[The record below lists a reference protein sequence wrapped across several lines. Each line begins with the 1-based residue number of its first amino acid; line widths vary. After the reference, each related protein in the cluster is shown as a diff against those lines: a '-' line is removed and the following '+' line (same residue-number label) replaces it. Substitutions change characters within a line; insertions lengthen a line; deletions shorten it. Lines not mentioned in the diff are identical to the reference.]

1 MELPSFALPQRPAAV
16 FTGPVSASILFL
28 VYLLLAL
35 FGCVV
40 SCAPAPDPLA
50 ARHRQMIGLVQK
62 FDRFDA
68 NGDGYLTRQEIR
80 DGLREAGTL
89 TLTPAELDQVM
100 AAYDLNHDQRI
111 SHHEA
116 QLGADRGP
124 KIFDKNP

>member
-1 MELPSFALPQRPAAV
+1 MNIPEIDEAESLPGPARERLEVLAPGGGGIV
-16 FTGPVSASILFL
+16 FPVGVVGGEVEGEILRN
-28 VYLLLAL
+28 
-35 FGCVV
+35 
-40 SCAPAPDPLA
+40 P
-50 ARHRQMIGLVQK
+50 
-62 FDRFDA
+62 
-68 NGDGYLTRQEIR
+68 RQEIR